1 MDRTHRRLAPL
12 DGRCRRGSRIGSR
25 PDNSPNIHK
34 QVTWHGIIH
43 EVVRLISPRWVF
55 QWVRPLCHLTGTQ
68 YRQGN
73 RFGSLA
79 ARCGPGGLLFRHR
92 NDFSINSA
100 WSSGVMPHHR
110 HCGLEPA
117 PEGGSLMD
125 YVEICADE
133 DSVSH
138 FRDRNI
144 AFSTGKVAPPML
156 PLGVSSFQPA
166 TEVGFARQVTS
177 S

>member
-1 MDRTHRRLAPL
+1 
-12 DGRCRRGSRIGSR
+12 
-25 PDNSPNIHK
+25 
-34 QVTWHGIIH
+34 
-43 EVVRLISPRWVF
+43 
-55 QWVRPLCHLTGTQ
+55 
-68 YRQGN
+68 
-73 RFGSLA
+73 
-79 ARCGPGGLLFRHR
+79 
-92 NDFSINSA
+92 
-100 WSSGVMPHHR
+100 
-110 HCGLEPA
+110 
-117 PEGGSLMD
+117 MD